1 MVVIQNKAGQ
11 LANRLF
17 AFAHFIGNAIE
28 HDYRLVNPGF
38 DEYCQ
43 YFPSLTSAECEGL
56 RISTTLLPFL
66 SFRLFRKGSELLRK
80 RLPASPWHC
89 FYTLPDGG
97 GVFNLQDATYL
108 RDARQKLVFMHGW
121 EFRDQPNLIKHRSSI
136 RALFTPDLQILE
148 SVVEC
153 RTKAMN
159 RADVLVGVHVRRGD
173 YACWQNGIYLYA
185 DSVYRSRMMDVER
198 ALKEQGKTVSFVI
211 CSNDVID
218 MEVFSPLQ
226 VTPGPG
232 HAVADLYV
240 LASCDLIM
248 GPPSTYSL
256 WASYH
261 SGGKLLFIKNAYAEV
276 RLTDFEV
283 LFPDVASFTPEC
295 VRFDQ

>member
-28 HDYRLVNPGF
+28 YDYRLVNPCF

-43 YFPSLTSAECEGL
+43 YFPSLASAGGEGG
-56 RISTTLLPFL
+56 RISTALHPSL
-66 SFRLFRKGSELLRK
+66 SFRLFRKGSEFLRM

-89 FYTLPDGG
+89 FYTLADGDA
-97 GVFNLQDATYL
+97 VFDLKDAAYL
-108 RDARQKLVFMHGW
+108 RNARRKVVFTHGW
-121 EFRDQPNLIKHRSSI
+121 EFRDQANLIKHRSTI
-136 RALFTPDLQILE
+136 KALFVPDAHILA
-148 SVVEC
+148 SVAEC
-153 RTKAMN
+153 RAQVIN

-173 YACWQNGIYLYA
+173 YARWQNGIYFYA
-185 DSVYRSRMMDVER
+185 DAVYRSRMMDVES
-198 ALKEQGKTVSFVI
+198 ALKAQGKTAAFVI
-211 CSNDVID
+211 CSNDAID
-218 MEVFSPLQ
+218 MGFFSPLR

-240 LASCDLIM
+240 LASCDLII

-261 SGGKLLFIKNAYAEV
+261 GGGKLLHIKDAHTDIS
-276 RLTDFEV
+276 LLDFEV
-283 LFPDVASFTPEC
+283 PFPCAASVTPQGE
-295 VRFDQ
+295 